1 MTIRSMLIAA
11 ASLLVLNGVIAAQVT
26 TDKIMI
32 QGGLADDA
40 IVKAQLKLG
49 MLRSTTGML
58 DSVDIR
64 ASEVDAFL
72 DVRRML
78 VDVVSNGT
86 RAKKTDDDAIAVEFR
101 SRQLFAFS
109 QLLQRMRPKG
119 ADSVTVQSVQ
129 KTLDDAY
136 RSAVSSKK

>member
-72 DVRRML
+72 DVRGML
-78 VDVVSNGT
+78 VNVVSKGT
-86 RAKKTDDDAIAVEFR
+86 SAKKTDDDPIAVEFR
-101 SRQLFAFS
+101 SRQLLAFS
-109 QLLQRMRPKG
+109 QLLQRTKPNG

>member
-1 MTIRSMLIAA
+1 MTIRSMLLAA
-11 ASLLVLNGVIAAQVT
+11 ASLLAIHGVSAAQVT
-26 TDKIMI
+26 TDKIMM
-32 QGGLADDA
+32 QGGLGDEA

-72 DVRRML
+72 DVRGML
-78 VDVVSNGT
+78 VNVVSKGT
-86 RAKKTDDDAIAVEFR
+86 SAKKTDDDPIAVEFR
-101 SRQLFAFS
+101 SRQLLAFS
-109 QLLQRMRPKG
+109 QLLQRTKPNG

-129 KTLDDAY
+129 KILDDAY

>member
-1 MTIRSMLIAA
+1 MLIAA

>member
-1 MTIRSMLIAA
+1 MLIAA

-26 TDKIMI
+26 TDKIMM
-32 QGGLADDA
+32 QGGLGDEA

-72 DVRRML
+72 DVRGML
-78 VDVVSNGT
+78 VNVVSKGT
-86 RAKKTDDDAIAVEFR
+86 SAKKTDDDPIAVEFR
-101 SRQLFAFS
+101 SRQLLAFS
-109 QLLQRMRPKG
+109 QLLQRTKPNG

-129 KTLDDAY
+129 KILDDAY

>member
-1 MTIRSMLIAA
+1 MLIAA

-72 DVRRML
+72 DVRGML
-78 VDVVSNGT
+78 VNVVSKGT
-86 RAKKTDDDAIAVEFR
+86 SAKKSDDDPIAVEFR
-101 SRQLFAFS
+101 SRQLLAFS
-109 QLLQRMRPKG
+109 QLLQRTRPMG

>member
-72 DVRRML
+72 DVRGML
-78 VDVVSNGT
+78 VNVVSKGT
-86 RAKKTDDDAIAVEFR
+86 SAKKSDDDPIAVEFR
-101 SRQLFAFS
+101 SRQLLAFS
-109 QLLQRMRPKG
+109 QLLQRTRPMG

>member
-1 MTIRSMLIAA
+1 MTIRSMLLAA
-11 ASLLVLNGVIAAQVT
+11 ASLLAIHGVSAAQVT
-26 TDKIMI
+26 TDKIMM
-32 QGGLADDA
+32 QGGLGDEA

-72 DVRRML
+72 DVRGML
-78 VDVVSNGT
+78 VNVVSKGT
-86 RAKKTDDDAIAVEFR
+86 SAKKSDDDPIAVEFR
-101 SRQLFAFS
+101 SRQLLAFS
-109 QLLQRMRPKG
+109 QLLQRTKPNG

-129 KTLDDAY
+129 KILDDAY

>member
-1 MTIRSMLIAA
+1 MLLAA
-11 ASLLVLNGVIAAQVT
+11 ASLLAIHGVSAAQVT
-26 TDKIMI
+26 TDKIMM
-32 QGGLADDA
+32 QGGLGDEA

-72 DVRRML
+72 DVRGML
-78 VDVVSNGT
+78 VNVVSKGT
-86 RAKKTDDDAIAVEFR
+86 SAKKTDDDPIAVEFR
-101 SRQLFAFS
+101 SRQLLAFS
-109 QLLQRMRPKG
+109 QLLQRTKPNG

-129 KTLDDAY
+129 KILDDAY

>member
-109 QLLQRMRPKG
+109 QLLQRTRPKG
-119 ADSVTVQSVQ
+119 SDSVTVQSVQ

-136 RSAVSSKK
+136 HSAVSSKK